1 MDNTTKKILN
11 KIQHSENQT
20 IISNGI
26 DNPFEDIA
34 PAVSVRASLDYL
46 KKHNYINISEGFINE
61 ISVSYRTL
69 HPRQYDSKILLSYL
83 LDNWLSIISLIIS
96 IIALIKR

>member
-46 KKHNYINISEGFINE
+46 KKHNYRNFCILSHFTSAAILFEKTSFISA
-61 ISVSYRTL
+61 R
-69 HPRQYDSKILLSYL
+69 
-83 LDNWLSIISLIIS
+83 
-96 IIALIKR
+96 

>member
-20 IISNGI
+20 IISN
-26 DNPFEDIA
+26 
-34 PAVSVRASLDYL
+34 
-46 KKHNYINISEGFINE
+46 E
-61 ISVSYRTL
+61 I
-69 HPRQYDSKILLSYL
+69 
-83 LDNWLSIISLIIS
+83 DNWLSIISLIVS